1 MPHLLLPK
9 LSTHHSVPSPP
20 SAGVWN
26 VQKPPVLDNI
36 AAGLVTDI
44 GDYFNV
50 DAIPDVWARPLL
62 FEMALYDPKH
72 QLHERVVGEWR
83 GLATIIALHEWRNLD
98 VAAIPV
104 NIGNIKDDFGEVAE
118 KLAPTKA
125 LFAGVDW
132 NTLYVWTYNGRAIGV
147 TSPTTL
153 FCTAHDCRAHG
164 IPWFNGKRLC
174 DPTKVDVGGGKTED
188 VLSTQE
194 RGAVA
199 AWIEHL
205 TSNLRNQQG
214 EKDDTLWTNLLERL
228 QSFGDDLAGNG
239 STSNHSIR
247 QDALGIVDHSIF
259 KHLDEVPRRPKP
271 SLKDS
276 HVVLASLREEGYAP
290 EAPPLLVIDKGIADQ
305 WGVSPKDV
313 VVWGHET
320 LDSIIPYGGLS
331 GVRKSIKGEPLQ
343 GIEWRRAD
351 DFFTEKLVIFELGD
365 NAAAFDNVL
374 PIEGA
379 RRVKGSPVPPIKAE
393 LLHYFPP
400 KDLAD
405 RIEFSTVGKDIEVQV
420 RLELSGQQG
429 TQPFT
434 IRRRYERKDTL
445 IIEQPPVLEI
455 WPDFVSDAW
464 HEYYTLYKGLGKFY
478 ATPFP
483 TPEERRAVEGRYGEI
498 TKEVTVNTSFPEAME
513 CYDPKDQQEPQ
524 GLLLLDPPQKIKT
537 RDSAK
542 WRVGVDFGTTSTLV
556 YIHDERTAREI
567 TFGDR
572 LRQIIRSEGAAR
584 EIEATLRFIPAQEQR
599 LPLNSFY
606 EIFDDPEFDSKPL
619 LLGHIMYI
627 NDHRSSLGSSE
638 NGREDAQKQFPIV
651 YTDLKWSYKK
661 LDKVLAKQFIEQ
673 IVLQVRAEVAAHGV
687 SNIEWV
693 YSTPSSFSR
702 SQERYIARVWKEIV
716 GVQPDRR
723 TESLATAVYFRK
735 EHGASTNR
743 GALCIDIGGTSTD
756 IAIWQ
761 NNEVKAQFSLKLA
774 SRDIFVKSIVNS
786 VYQDEFKKILTLV
799 KLSQELVEVALI
811 SNLRD
816 KDIYSRLLKSGDSD
830 EVKDIQQYIVLGACG
845 IFYYTGLIIR
855 ALIDRGQYQ
864 KELPFI
870 YLAGNGAQMFN
881 WLDHGEFTSTA
892 ELAVLFNNVLVG
904 ASGLKAGELE
914 ITMTPRQKSKHEV
927 AAGLVYDHV
936 LEGEDSSTLLAGLD
950 FTSDKGPSHSWD
962 SEVTEDLI
970 DSGVSFDIGGD
981 SHLMRLIKL
990 INDFSIEHRMAHL
1003 KIDADNTVIKYA
1015 EEQAI
1020 QRFRKLQDKNP
1031 EEMEIEPLFIVALRA
1046 FMDSMRIY
1054 ESVKTGDQ

>member
-1 MPHLLLPK
+1 M
-9 LSTHHSVPSPP
+9 
-20 SAGVWN
+20 
-26 VQKPPVLDNI
+26 LDDI

-62 FEMALYDPKH
+62 FEMALFDPNH

-98 VAAIPV
+98 VAAIRV
-104 NIGNIKDDFGEVAE
+104 NLGEIKDDFGEVAK

-125 LFAGVDW
+125 LFTEVDW
-132 NTLYVWTYNGRAIGV
+132 NTLYVWTYNDRAIGV

-153 FCTAHDCRAHG
+153 FCTAHDCRAHR

-194 RGAVA
+194 REAVA

-205 TSNLRNQQG
+205 TSNLRNQRG
-214 EKDDTLWTNLLERL
+214 EKDDALWTDLLERL
-228 QSFGDDLAGNG
+228 QSFSDDLVGGG
-239 STSNHSIR
+239 STSDHSIR
-247 QDALGIVDHSIF
+247 QDALGIVDHPIF

-290 EAPPLLVIDKGIADQ
+290 EAPHLLVIDKSIADQ

-343 GIEWRRAD
+343 EIEWRKAG

-400 KDLAD
+400 EDLAK
-405 RIEFSTVGKDIEVQV
+405 RIEFATVGKDIEVQI

-434 IRRRYERKDTL
+434 IRRRYERKDTV
-445 IIEQPPVLEI
+445 IIELPPVLEI

-483 TPEERRAVEGRYGEI
+483 TPEEIKAVEGRYGEI
-498 TKEVTVNTSFPEAME
+498 TEEVTLNESFPEAMV
-513 CYDPKDQQEPQ
+513 CYDPQDLQEPQ
-524 GLLLLDPPQKIKT
+524 GLLLLDPPRNIAT
-537 RDSAK
+537 RESAK
-542 WRVGVDFGTTSTLV
+542 WRVGLDFGTTSTLV
-556 YIHDERTAREI
+556 YIHDEQAAREI
-567 TFGDR
+567 TFDNR
-572 LRQIIRSEGAAR
+572 LRQIIKSEGAER
-584 EIEATLRFIPAQEQR
+584 ESQATRRFVPADEQT
-599 LPLNSFY
+599 LPFNSFY
-606 EIFDDPEFDSKPL
+606 EIFDEPEFGSRPL
-619 LLGHIMYI
+619 LQGHIMYI
-627 NDHRSSLGSSE
+627 NARRRTAKGSGNS
-638 NGREDAQKQFPIV
+638 NSTAKQYPVV
-651 YTDLKWSYKK
+651 YMDLKWSYRKI
-661 LDKVLAKQFIEQ
+661 DKVLAKQFVEQ
-673 IVLQVRAEVAAHGV
+673 VVLQVRAEAAAHGV
-687 SNIEWV
+687 SDIDWV

-702 SQERYIARVWKEIV
+702 SQERYTARVWEDIV
-716 GVQPDRR
+716 GKQPDRR

-735 EHGASTNR
+735 VHGASTNR
-743 GALCIDIGGTSTD
+743 GALCIDIGGTSSD
-756 IAIWQ
+756 IAVWQ
-761 NNEVKAQFSLKLA
+761 NNKVRAQSSVKFA
-774 SRDIFVKSIVNS
+774 SRKIFVESLIHSKYKNSLSKIIGLRPEDINDIEIV
-786 VYQDEFKKILTLV
+786 
-799 KLSQELVEVALI
+799 LI
-811 SNLRD
+811 SILSN
-816 KDIYSRLLKSGDSD
+816 KDIGNKLKSYGESD
-830 EVKDIQQYIVLGACG
+830 GIKDIQKYIVLGSCG
-845 IFYYTGLIIR
+845 LFYYTGLIIKR
-855 ALIDRGQYQ
+855 LIEAGKYDS
-864 KELPFI
+864 ELPYI
-870 YLAGNGAQMFN
+870 YLAGNGSRMFN
-881 WLDHGEFTSTA
+881 WLDHGEFAVDA
-892 ELAVLFNNVLVG
+892 EVAALFNTVVAA
-904 ASGLKAGELE
+904 ASGLEPGELK
-914 ITMTPRQKSKHEV
+914 ITMTPTEKSKHEV

-936 LEGEDSSTLLAGLD
+936 LEEGDSSMLLAGLD
-950 FTSDKGPSHSWD
+950 FTSDKGPSYSWD

-970 DSGVSFDIGGD
+970 DSGISFVIDSESHIMKLVS
-981 SHLMRLIKL
+981 L
-990 INDFSIEHRMAHL
+990 INEFALSSRMPHL
-1003 KIDADNTVIKYA
+1003 EIVIDDILIRDAG
-1015 EEQAI
+1015 EQAV
-1020 QRFRKLQDKNP
+1020 QRFKELQGKNP
-1031 EEMEIEPLFIVALRA
+1031 EEMEIEPPFIVGLRA
-1046 FMDSMRIY
+1046 LMDSMRKH
-1054 ESVKTGDQ
+1054 ESDNNSNL